1 MDTKESVIRV
11 YVVYFLV
18 LFLSVAVVFQIFYL
32 QFYKGSELVLQAEKQ
47 VFATR
52 VIKAPRGNI
61 YADNEQKTS
70 LALSVPRYKV
80 YVDFKVIDSV
90 LFFDNINSL
99 SDSLSALF
107 YYKSPQKWRSLFVA
121 EKFKKSQFF
130 FVARGLRND
139 QIERLRKFPIFNKG
153 KYKGGCIVLK
163 NNQRVKPYGI
173 LANRTVG
180 YVVDNDGG
188 NSILVG
194 LEGAFDQD
202 LKGQDG
208 HMLMEK
214 IRGNEWKPIA
224 DDFSIEPIPGSDL
237 YTSIDVNIQDV
248 AETALLHQLE
258 EQKAQKGCVV
268 LMDVK
273 TGFVKAIA
281 NLTRDSKSE
290 SYSETQNHAVG
301 LASEPG
307 STFKLAS
314 LLVAI
319 EDKKIKISDSVNM
332 KGRYRFYDK
341 SLTDGGKV
349 YGKHTVQYAFEK
361 SSNVISKLIFDNYK
375 DSPQDFI
382 DGLKKIG
389 LHKKLGLKIKG
400 EGEPYVKDAD
410 EASFSGITLP
420 WMSIGYEVK
429 ITPLQTLAL
438 YNAVANDGVMV
449 RPQFVKSV
457 RLGNESL
464 KTFEPYIL
472 NPSICSAS
480 TLSDL
485 KVMLKG
491 VVERGTAKN
500 IKARGFDIA
509 GKTGTSKIAQGS
521 KGYGDK
527 NHASYQASFCGYFPA
542 DEPMYSCIVVIQG
555 PTKEIYGSKVSGTVF
570 KEIAD
575 KVYAHEFE
583 KKQKEIKA
591 DKLNYPF
598 SRPGNK
604 NDFLI
609 ASKQMGIPV
618 IQSSNDTTDW
628 INTRAGKDGI
638 KIKNR
643 NFINALV
650 PNVMGMGLEDA
661 LYLLEKNGLVVQS
674 SGSGFVRN
682 QSINPGLKILV
693 GQKIILELG

>member
-1 MDTKESVIRV
+1 MDNKESVIRV
-11 YVVYFLV
+11 YIIYFLV
-18 LFLSVAVVFQIFYL
+18 LFLSVAVVCQIFYL
-32 QFYKGSELVLQAEKQ
+32 QIYRGDELSRQAEKQ
-47 VFATR
+47 VFDTR
-52 VIKAPRGNI
+52 TIKAPRGNI
-61 YADNEQKTS
+61 YAENEQKTS

-80 YVDFKVIDSV
+80 YVDFKVIDSA
-90 LFFDNINSL
+90 LFFDNINAL
-99 SDSLSALF
+99 SDSLSSLL
-107 YYKSPQKWRSLFVA
+107 YYKSPEKWKKLFKA
-121 EKFKKSQFF
+121 EKQKKSQFF

-139 QIERLRKFPIFNKG
+139 QIERLKKFPIFNRG
-153 KYKGGCIVLK
+153 KYNGGCIVLK
-163 NNQRVKPYGI
+163 NNQRAKPYGM
-173 LANRTVG
+173 LANRTIGRV
-180 YVVDNDGG
+180 YEDKDP
-188 NSILVG
+188 IAG
-194 LEGAFDQD
+194 LENAFNQD

-214 IRGNEWKPIA
+214 IRGNEWKPVD
-224 DDFSIEPIPGSDL
+224 DDFSVDPMPGNDI
-237 YTSIDVNIQDV
+237 YTSIDINIQDV
-248 AETALLHQLE
+248 AHSALLNQLT
-258 EQKAQKGCVV
+258 EQKAQRGCVV

-281 NLTRDSKSE
+281 NLTRDTNTG
-290 SYSETQNHAVG
+290 SYSETLNHAVG

-319 EDKKIKISDSVNM
+319 EDGKIKISDSVNM
-332 KGRYRFYDK
+332 SGRYRFYDQT
-341 SLTDGGKV
+341 LTDGGKV
-349 YGKHTVQYAFEK
+349 YGKNTIQQAFEK
-361 SSNVISKLIFDNYK
+361 SSNVISQLIFDNYK

-400 EGEPYVKDAD
+400 EGVPYIK
-410 EASFSGITLP
+410 EANDPLFSGITLP
-420 WMSIGYEVK
+420 WMSIGYEVEV
-429 ITPLQTLAL
+429 TPLQTLAL

-449 RPQFVKSV
+449 RPQFVKSI
-457 RLGNESL
+457 RQGNDII
-464 KTFEPYIL
+464 KTFEPYVL

-480 TLSDL
+480 TLNDL
-485 KVMLKG
+485 KIMLKG

-527 NHASYQASFCGYFPA
+527 YQASFCGYFPA
-542 DEPMYSCIVVIQG
+542 KTPKYSCIVVIQG
-555 PTKEIYGSKVSGTVF
+555 PTKNIYGSKVSGTVF

-575 KVYAHEFE
+575 KVYAQEFE
-583 KKQKEIKA
+583 KKQKEIKVE
-591 DKLNYPF
+591 KLNYPF

-618 IQSSNDTTDW
+618 VQEYKDTTCDW

-638 KIKNR
+638 KIKSR
-643 NFINALV
+643 NIVNALV
-650 PNVMGMGLEDA
+650 PNVIGMGLEDA

-674 SGSGFVRN
+674 NGSGFVRD
-682 QSINPGLKILV
+682 QSISPGLKILI